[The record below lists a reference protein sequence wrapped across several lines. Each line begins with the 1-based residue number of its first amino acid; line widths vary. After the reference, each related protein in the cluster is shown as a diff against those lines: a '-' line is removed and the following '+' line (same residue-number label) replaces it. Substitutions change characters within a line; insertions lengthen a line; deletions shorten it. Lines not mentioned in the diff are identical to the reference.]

1 MNEAL
6 HAFDAM
12 ILAVFGDG
20 EPAQNWN
27 SYRDPEGRSADVLCS
42 LLWSSTAEVPQAL
55 CDMTGKRAA
64 TYGQLVQ
71 RIRAARERANDPRHE
86 YNWTTTPAN
95 RLRRS
100 R

>member
-1 MNEAL
+1 MNEDRFF
-6 HAFDAM
+6 FDEM
-12 ILAVFGDG
+12 IMSIFGGG
-20 EPAQNWN
+20 EPDLNWN
-27 SYRDPEGRSADVLCS
+27 GHKYSKGRSADVLCS

-55 CDMTGKRAA
+55 CDLTGKRAK

-71 RIRAARERANDPRHE
+71 RIRPARERANDPRQE
-86 YNWTTTPAN
+86 YDRDVTPAN